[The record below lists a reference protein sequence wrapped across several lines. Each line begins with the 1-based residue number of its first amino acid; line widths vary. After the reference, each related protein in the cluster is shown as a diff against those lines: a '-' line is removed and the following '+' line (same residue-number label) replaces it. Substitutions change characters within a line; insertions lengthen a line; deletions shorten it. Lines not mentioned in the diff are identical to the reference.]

1 MIIKNVKKFC
11 ENNRFNEG
19 DIFIKDDRIV
29 GEDSIE
35 KFIENSVIDGS
46 GLYAIPGLTDIHF
59 HGCVGY
65 DFCDASIE
73 AIAAITK
80 YEAENGITTICP
92 ATMSLPEDKL
102 KKIVECAST
111 YNKEEGAILC
121 GINMEGPY
129 LSPKKKGAQKEE
141 YLCKPN
147 YEMVEELNKASKNL
161 IKIIN
166 IAPEMEGA
174 MEFIEAFQEKY
185 VVSIAH
191 TTADYR
197 TALKAFQR
205 GAKQVTHLFNA
216 MPPLHHRE
224 TGVIGAAFDT
234 PHCMVELICDGI
246 HIHPSV
252 VRATIAM
259 FGEDRIIFIS
269 DSMRAA
275 GLGDGIYTLGGQD
288 VKVTEKT
295 ATLVREGAIAGS
307 VMNLMDCVKT
317 AVLKMGVPLET
328 AVKAAAVNPAKA
340 IGIFDLYGSISIG
353 KIANIVLVDKDLN
366 VVKVILKGK
375 IIR

>member
-224 TGVIGAAFDT
+224 PGVIGAAFDT